1 MTPARAQGKR
11 SARHERDM
19 APTCH
24 RGARRPWTRAAPTQ
38 QTRAVLTGLG
48 LDAAHDALYRA
59 VLRAPDADVAALAG
73 SEGLEPGEVAVA
85 LDELGAA
92 GLLRPQPTTPC
103 GWVPVR
109 PDVALEGLLAQEQ
122 AAIAR
127 RQEEVVRTRA
137 QITDLLETYLAG
149 TARESLLEVELVEGL
164 PAIRARLHQ
173 LVLGATTTVHSLIS
187 HPEDSPEAVT
197 SSVSSDIPLA
207 ARGVVLR
214 YVFPY
219 TVRETVH
226 VWPELLRAE
235 ERGVQI
241 RLAKETPLRTVVV
254 DGRAAVLPLDPDD
267 PGRGAL
273 FVHSPSLVACADTLF
288 SASWAA
294 GEPLLQ
300 EGAVPDVD
308 LSERDRQLLVLLG
321 TGAPD
326 ETVARQLGVAVR
338 TVRRDLARLLEELG
352 ASSRFQA
359 GVLAARR
366 GWL

>member
-1 MTPARAQGKR
+1 M
-11 SARHERDM
+11 D
-19 APTCH
+19 
-24 RGARRPWTRAAPTQ
+24 GARPAP
-38 QTRAVLTGLG
+38 QTRRVLTGLG
-48 LDAAHDALYRA
+48 LDDEHERLYRTL
-59 VLRAPDADVAALAG
+59 LRLPDADVGELAADVGATPERAGEVLADLAG
-73 SEGLEPGEVAVA
+73 K
-85 LDELGAA
+85 
-92 GLLRPQPTTPC
+92 GLLRSRPGSRS
-103 GWVPVR
+103 GWSPVR
-109 PDVALEGLLAQEQ
+109 PDVALEGLLAAEQ
-122 AAIAR
+122 ADIVR

-137 QITDLLETYLAG
+137 QVTDLLETYLAG

-173 LVLGATTTVHSLIS
+173 LVLGAVSSVHSLIS
-187 HPEDSPEAVT
+187 HPEDSPDAVT

-207 ARGVVLR
+207 ARGVTLR
-214 YVFPY
+214 YVFPSS
-219 TVRETVH
+219 VRETVH
-226 VWPELLRAE
+226 VWPEMLRAE
-235 ERGVQI
+235 RRGIQI
-241 RLAKETPLRTVVV
+241 RLSPEIPLRTVVV

-273 FVHSPSLVACADTLF
+273 FVHSRSLVACANALF
-288 SASWAA
+288 TASWAA

-308 LSERDRQLLVLLG
+308 LSDRDRQLLVLMG

-338 TVRRDLARLLEELG
+338 TVRRDLARLLDELG